1 MTPWGDNCEAKLA
14 RNGLFL
20 AQEVLLILEVL
31 MAGYD
36 TVGGTALGVCK
47 DDATGLFINMEV
59 GSIGIV
65 VVPLLVSLLTT
76 TVSETLISADD
87 DLDRDSFLKDKSGN
101 AAVAAVVVGDN
112 ESVLVYSIVV
122 DGVLG
127 LLSLDKGSGGSAPI
141 WLHVLANMASGLDL
155 GSI

>member
-1 MTPWGDNCEAKLA
+1 MTPCGDNCEAKLA
-14 RNGLFL
+14 KNGLFL
-20 AQEVLLILEVL
+20 VQEVLLLILEVL

-47 DDATGLFINMEV
+47 VDADAGLIFINMEV
-59 GSIGIV
+59 VDPVGIIVV

-76 TVSETLISADD
+76 MVSETLISADD
-87 DLDRDSFLKDKSGN
+87 DLDRDSFLIVDKF
-101 AAVAAVVVGDN
+101 VVVDGDN
-112 ESVLVYSIVV
+112 ESVLVYS
-122 DGVLG
+122 GVLG
-127 LLSLDKGSGGSAPI
+127 LLSLDKGGSGSAPI

>member
-14 RNGLFL
+14 KNGLFL

-101 AAVAAVVVGDN
+101 AAVVVGDN
-112 ESVLVYSIVV
+112 ESILVYSVVV